1 MLLCGS
7 SVLSSM
13 TAHVARCLILHSSAL
28 AQDVLKRSR
37 TQHLQMYIPL
47 CMLDCYT
54 VAEGHD
60 EMAGCVQ
67 RVGTQTAEI
76 STEEENLSS
85 VGHEDAVAV
94 EVPLGVSST
103 AWR

>member
-1 MLLCGS
+1 
-7 SVLSSM
+7 
-13 TAHVARCLILHSSAL
+13 
-28 AQDVLKRSR
+28 
-37 TQHLQMYIPL
+37 
-47 CMLDCYT
+47 MLDVYM
-54 VAEGHD
+54 VAMDHD

-85 VGHEDAVAV
+85 VAQEDAVAV